1 MKSGS
6 HVSFG
11 ILLFALAAVACQQ
24 DGETARGLV
33 SETRDS
39 AGGGNGIR
47 SHVLIGVQGV
57 P

>member
-1 MKSGS
+1 MR
-6 HVSFG
+6 VR
-11 ILLFALAAVACQQ
+11 IAAAVAAWSLMSCQQ
-24 DGETARGLV
+24 DQQAPTGLQ

-47 SHVLIGVQGV
+47 NHVLIGVQGV

>member
-1 MKSGS
+1 MRKQLIP
-6 HVSFG
+6 VSA
-11 ILLFALAAVACQQ
+11 ALIAAGTVACQQ
-24 DGETARGLV
+24 DESLGVVDAIEV
-33 SETRDS
+33 RDS